1 MTALKQRA
9 RDARQAQATAVY
21 YKRNS
26 KEMKAV
32 GLRGFGEDQLQTQEK
47 VGYRKGKRQTKRKK
61 VKKRYIGKG
70 YRGEKLDK
78 KRRKLASVGEI
89 EGKQGEGREETD
101 MGMEKRAGNHV
112 RLAHDFTGL

>member
-32 GLRGFGEDQLQTQEK
+32 GLRGFGEDQLQT
-47 VGYRKGKRQTKRKK
+47 
-61 VKKRYIGKG
+61 
-70 YRGEKLDK
+70 
-78 KRRKLASVGEI
+78 
-89 EGKQGEGREETD
+89 
-101 MGMEKRAGNHV
+101 
-112 RLAHDFTGL
+112 